1 MIRAPF
7 PILALL
13 AVVLAAAAAA
23 PAGAETA
30 TVVITKA
37 DCARLVKHVPAP
49 DVAYREGVDVYGRR
63 VVPAD
68 LDGGSKIAVPEEI
81 FVAVD
86 VDLFDR
92 FGIPPNGVSYDADAI
107 IGIVRYAD
115 DRFTFNGQP
124 LVSEE
129 EAALAERCQAIERG
143 GD

>member
-1 MIRAPF
+1 MTR
-7 PILALL
+7 ALL
-13 AVVLAAAAAA
+13 LTLACLAVWPAA

-49 DVAYREGVDVYGRR
+49 DVAYQAGVDVYGRP

-68 LDGGSKIAVPEEI
+68 LYGGSRIAAPEEI
-81 FVAVD
+81 FIAID
-86 VDLFDR
+86 VDLFER

-107 IGIVRYAD
+107 VGIVNYAD

-129 EAALAERCQAIERG
+129 EAILAERCQAIMRG
-143 GD
+143 GE

>member
-1 MIRAPF
+1 MSRRLLLT
-7 PILALL
+7 LAF
-13 AVVLAAAAAA
+13 LAASAPA

-49 DVAYREGVDVYGRR
+49 DVAYQEGVDVYGRP

-68 LDGGSKIAVPEEI
+68 LNGGSRIAVPEEI
-81 FVAVD
+81 FIAID

-92 FGIPPNGVSYDADAI
+92 FNIPPNGVSYDADAI
-107 IGIVRYAD
+107 IGVVRYAD

-143 GD
+143 GE